1 MVKINVCNIMIINN
15 GNRTECN
22 LFRSVIIRVIDR
34 SKRLRSG
41 DPTCQSWA
49 WLQTEFDNTC
59 KVLSPVTHK
68 SANFWKQRI
77 HFGKIYLVDRMPKV
91 KKFLNFGYFTVFL
104 RISGCFYSHCDQLC
118 DWWIW
123 LKNEVWLAATGVRLQ
138 STVLLQLLIMISEE

>member
-1 MVKINVCNIMIINN
+1 MVKINMCNIMIIDN
-15 GNRTECN
+15 GNRTEWN

-104 RISGCFYSHCDQLC
+104 RISGCFYSYGDQLC

>member
-1 MVKINVCNIMIINN
+1 MVKINMCNIMIINN
-15 GNRTECN
+15 GNRTEWN

-59 KVLSPVTHK
+59 KVLSPVTQK

>member
-1 MVKINVCNIMIINN
+1 MVKINMCNIMIINN
-15 GNRTECN
+15 GNRTEWN

-77 HFGKIYLVDRMPKV
+77 HFGKIYLVETMPKV
-91 KKFLNFGYFTVFL
+91 KNSSILGISQFFL
-104 RISGCFYSHCDQLC
+104 RIRGCFYSYCDQLC

>member
-1 MVKINVCNIMIINN
+1 MVKINMCNIMIIDN
-15 GNRTECN
+15 GNRTEWN
-22 LFRSVIIRVIDR
+22 LFRSVIICVIDG

-41 DPTCQSWA
+41 DPTCQSWV

-104 RISGCFYSHCDQLC
+104 RISGCFYSYCDQLC

>member
-1 MVKINVCNIMIINN
+1 MVKISMCNIMIINN
-15 GNRTECN
+15 GNRTEWN
-22 LFRSVIIRVIDR
+22 LFRSVIICVIDG

-41 DPTCQSWA
+41 DPTCQSWV

-104 RISGCFYSHCDQLC
+104 RISGCFYSYCDQLC

>member
-1 MVKINVCNIMIINN
+1 MVKTNVCNIMIINN
-15 GNRTECN
+15 GNRTEWN

-41 DPTCQSWA
+41 DPTCQSWV

-68 SANFWKQRI
+68 SVNFWKQRI
-77 HFGKIYLVDRMPKV
+77 HFGKICLVETMPKV
-91 KKFLNFGYFTVFL
+91 KNSSILGISQFFL
-104 RISGCFYSHCDQLC
+104 RIRGCFYSYCDQLC
-118 DWWIW
+118 DRRIW

-138 STVLLQLLIMISEE
+138 STVLLLLLIMISEE